1 MAKCNE
7 NQKPAHHNGNVKNIM
22 KDSWWYLV
30 HVDTPKT
37 FLDLKICLKKIM
49 AGTNPELDDA
59 TTVGGQINQNPGG
72 WA

>member
-1 MAKCNE
+1 
-7 NQKPAHHNGNVKNIM
+7 
-22 KDSWWYLV
+22 LV

-37 FLDLKICLKKIM
+37 FLDLKIFLKKIM

>member
-7 NQKPAHHNGNVKNIM
+7 HQKPAHHNGNVKNIM
-22 KDSWWYLV
+22 KDSLWYLV

-37 FLDLKICLKKIM
+37 ILDLKICLKKIM

-72 WA
+72 